1 MEPREVVPM
10 ILFAGSKG
18 DTDMKDRLL
27 DTVREGESEWGDL
40 TE

>member
-1 MEPREVVPM
+1 MVPM

-27 DTVREGESEWGDL
+27 DTVREGESEWDDL